1 MFMSCSS
8 WADPTHSWARC
19 AWIRLPSQQP
29 HEFGAVGLT
38 SERKKDGWV
47 NSLKPGFWI
56 QKMGCRRRP
65 GLLSLLLL
73 SFSCCASARR
83 SLKTN
88 LCKWCDSTPPA
99 CEREV
104 CYSNCNLN
112 SYCEDPF
119 EICVAIW
126 RQDND
131 SIRIS
136 TLCHNPHRPIENLMV
151 PNYNTSRCIMT
162 HQPSEDGI
170 IYICGCVDEQECND
184 KLIFE
189 NHTNGYSML
198 QSKEVIPVAA
208 ISLLPPLLVAVMITV
223 IFYLCRTQKQ
233 RKRAK
238 SWVGKQGQGPAL
250 PEPGRAAERDEKLSV
265 LMDDG
270 PATMNATCA
279 NSLNHNTELLP
290 IELDEMVGKG
300 QFAEVWRAK
309 LNHSSSG
316 QYETVAVK
324 IFPCEEYSSWKN
336 ESQIFTDASLK
347 HDSVLQFLTAED
359 RGSGPR
365 REYWLITAYHSRGNL
380 KDYLSRHILSWMDL
394 QKMAGSLVNG
404 VAHLHSDYTACGRPK
419 IPIAHRDIKSTNI
432 LVKNEQECVIC
443 DFGIAIRL
451 DPSLTAD
458 DFANSGQVGTARY
471 MAPEVLES
479 RVNLEDLE
487 SFKQMD
493 VYSMALVLWEMA
505 SRCEV
510 VGEVKNYEL
519 PFGSKVQ
526 EQPCVDTMRDIV
538 LHGRGRPEI
547 PSSWLVHQGMR
558 FLCDTITECW
568 DHDPEARLT
577 AHCVAERF
585 NLMAQMDCDDILN
598 NNTDNEVGKTASA
611 GGEQRDDDGSRS
623 AP

>member
-1 MFMSCSS
+1 MTGGLGWSGTQED
-8 WADPTHSWARC
+8 A
-19 AWIRLPSQQP
+19 IRAGCTPQIWEAEELRSL
-29 HEFGAVGLT
+29 FVVG
-38 SERKKDGWV
+38 
-47 NSLKPGFWI
+47 
-56 QKMGCRRRP
+56 
-65 GLLSLLLL
+65 
-73 SFSCCASARR
+73 
-83 SLKTN
+83 LKTN

-99 CEREV
+99 CEEKV

-112 SYCEDPF
+112 SYCEDPY

-126 RQDND
+126 RQDNE

-223 IFYLCRTQKQ
+223 IFYLCRTQKR

-238 SWVGKQGQGPAL
+238 AWGGKPRQPPAL
-250 PEPGRAAERDEKLSV
+250 PEPGRSAEKEEKLSV
-265 LMDDG
+265 LMDES
-270 PATMNATCA
+270 PAATSPVCA
-279 NSLNHNTELLP
+279 NNRPAELLP

-309 LNHSSSG
+309 LSHSRSG

-347 HDSVLQFLTAED
+347 HDSVLRFLTAED
-359 RGSGPR
+359 RGTGPR

-380 KDYLSRHILSWMDL
+380 KDYLSRHVLSWMDL
-394 QKMAGSLVNG
+394 QKMAGSLVSG

-419 IPIAHRDIKSTNI
+419 IPIAHRDIKSTNV
-432 LVKNEQECVIC
+432 LVKNEQECVLC

-451 DPSLTAD
+451 DPSLTVD
-458 DFANSGQVGTARY
+458 DFANSGQASITQQTLSEPPLVTPQPKSSPTPANASLLFVGRW
-471 MAPEVLES
+471 
-479 RVNLEDLE
+479 
-487 SFKQMD
+487 
-493 VYSMALVLWEMA
+493 ALP
-505 SRCEV
+505 
-510 VGEVKNYEL
+510 EVKNYEL

-598 NNTDNEVGKTASA
+598 NNTDNEASKTASP
-611 GGEQRDDDGSRS
+611 GGEHQDSDGSRNTQ
-623 AP
+623 

>member
-1 MFMSCSS
+1 
-8 WADPTHSWARC
+8 
-19 AWIRLPSQQP
+19 
-29 HEFGAVGLT
+29 
-38 SERKKDGWV
+38 
-47 NSLKPGFWI
+47 
-56 QKMGCRRRP
+56 
-65 GLLSLLLL
+65 
-73 SFSCCASARR
+73 
-83 SLKTN
+83 
-88 LCKWCDSTPPA
+88 
-99 CEREV
+99 
-104 CYSNCNLN
+104 
-112 SYCEDPF
+112 
-119 EICVAIW
+119 
-126 RQDND
+126 RQDNE

-151 PNYNTSRCIMT
+151 PNYNTSRCIMS

-223 IFYLCRTQKQ
+223 IFYLCRTQKR

-238 SWVGKQGQGPAL
+238 AWGGKPRQPPVL
-250 PEPGRAAERDEKLSV
+250 PEPGRAAEREEKLSV
-265 LMDDG
+265 LMDET
-270 PATMNATCA
+270 PAAASPACA
-279 NSLNHNTELLP
+279 SNRPAELLP

-309 LNHSSSG
+309 LSNSHSG

-347 HDSVLQFLTAED
+347 HDSVLRFLTAED
-359 RGSGPR
+359 RGTGPR

-380 KDYLSRHILSWMDL
+380 KDYLSRHFMFKGDSSTPASNRATSPVSSQSHILASEFACSKQLTTLLFSPACPAALSSLFSSLWFLPYPTYLHYKPMKL
-394 QKMAGSLVNG
+394 QEAPTL
-404 VAHLHSDYTACGRPK
+404 
-419 IPIAHRDIKSTNI
+419 
-432 LVKNEQECVIC
+432 
-443 DFGIAIRL
+443 IRKAAPSALCAPCLAVGDPCL
-451 DPSLTAD
+451 DQMPCSEI
-458 DFANSGQVGTARY
+458 
-471 MAPEVLES
+471 APEP
-479 RVNLEDLE
+479 
-487 SFKQMD
+487 
-493 VYSMALVLWEMA
+493 A
-505 SRCEV
+505 SQAILPHSYFTCV
-510 VGEVKNYEL
+510 CVKNYEL

-598 NNTDNEVGKTASA
+598 NNTDNEASKTASPS
-611 GGEQRDDDGSRS
+611 GEHQDSDGSRN
-623 AP
+623 

>member
-1 MFMSCSS
+1 
-8 WADPTHSWARC
+8 
-19 AWIRLPSQQP
+19 
-29 HEFGAVGLT
+29 
-38 SERKKDGWV
+38 
-47 NSLKPGFWI
+47 
-56 QKMGCRRRP
+56 MGYWRRP
-65 GLLSLLLL
+65 ALLPLLLL

-88 LCKWCDSTPPA
+88 LCKWCDSTPPT
-99 CEREV
+99 CEDKV

-112 SYCEDPF
+112 SYCEDPY

-126 RQDND
+126 RQDNE

-136 TLCHNPHRPIENLMV
+136 TLCHNPHHPIENLMV
-151 PNYNTSRCIMT
+151 PNYNTSRCVMS
-162 HQPSEDGI
+162 HQPSEEGI

-208 ISLLPPLLVAVMITV
+208 ISLLPPLLVAVMVTV
-223 IFYLCRTQKQ
+223 TFYLCRTQRR
-233 RKRAK
+233 RKRTKA
-238 SWVGKQGQGPAL
+238 WGGKPGRPPVL
-250 PEPGRAAERDEKLSV
+250 PEPGR
-265 LMDDG
+265 
-270 PATMNATCA
+270 
-279 NSLNHNTELLP
+279 
-290 IELDEMVGKG
+290 VGKG

-309 LNHSSSG
+309 LSHSRSG
-316 QYETVAVK
+316 QYETVAVY

-347 HDSVLQFLTAED
+347 HDSVLRFLTAED
-359 RGSGPR
+359 RGAGPR

-394 QKMAGSLVNG
+394 QKMAGSLVSG

-419 IPIAHRDIKSTNI
+419 IPIAHRDIKSTNV
-432 LVKNEQECVIC
+432 LVKSEQECVLC

-451 DPSLTAD
+451 DPSLTVD

-598 NNTDNEVGKTASA
+598 NNTDNEASKTASP
-611 GGEQRDDDGSRS
+611 GGDHQDSDGSRN
-623 AP
+623 

>member
-1 MFMSCSS
+1 M
-8 WADPTHSWARC
+8 
-19 AWIRLPSQQP
+19 
-29 HEFGAVGLT
+29 GAPALGE
-38 SERKKDGWV
+38 ERAAPEAK
-47 NSLKPGFWI
+47 
-56 QKMGCRRRP
+56 RRRKP
-65 GLLSLLLL
+65 P
-73 SFSCCASARR
+73 AAARR

-88 LCKWCDSTPPA
+88 LCKWCDATAPA
-99 CEREV
+99 CEERV

-112 SYCEDPF
+112 SYCESPY

-126 RQDND
+126 RQDNE

-136 TLCHNPHRPIENLMV
+136 TLCHNPQHPIENLMV
-151 PNYNTSRCIMT
+151 PNYNTSRCIMS
-162 HQPSEDGI
+162 HQPSEDGA
-170 IYICGCVDEQECND
+170 IYICGLVDDQECND

-223 IFYLCRTQKQ
+223 IFYLCRTQKR
-233 RKRAK
+233 RKRATDGGPNTGQPER
-238 SWVGKQGQGPAL
+238 GK
-250 PEPGRAAERDEKLSV
+250 AAERDEKLSV
-265 LMDDG
+265 MMDDNQ
-270 PATMNATCA
+270 AAMSSTCA
-279 NSLNHNTELLP
+279 NSINHNTELLP

-309 LNHSSSG
+309 LNHASSG

-365 REYWLITAYHSRGNL
+365 KEYWLITAYHSRGNL

-432 LVKNEQECVIC
+432 LVKNEQECVLC

-451 DPSLTAD
+451 DPSLTVD

-577 AHCVAERF
+577 AHCVAERLA
-585 NLMAQMDCDDILN
+585 LMAQMGCDDILN
-598 NNTDNEVGKTASA
+598 NNTDREAGKAQPGARTA
-611 GGEQRDDDGSRS
+611 Q
-623 AP
+623 

>member
-1 MFMSCSS
+1 
-8 WADPTHSWARC
+8 
-19 AWIRLPSQQP
+19 
-29 HEFGAVGLT
+29 
-38 SERKKDGWV
+38 
-47 NSLKPGFWI
+47 
-56 QKMGCRRRP
+56 MGYWRRP

-73 SFSCCASARR
+73 SFSCSAGARR

-88 LCKWCDSTPPA
+88 LCKWCDSTLPA
-99 CEREV
+99 CEEKV

-112 SYCEDPF
+112 SYCEDPY

-126 RQDND
+126 RQDNE

-170 IYICGCVDEQECND
+170 TYICGCVDEQECND

-223 IFYLCRTQKQ
+223 IFYLCRTQKR

-238 SWVGKQGQGPAL
+238 AWG
-250 PEPGRAAERDEKLSV
+250 
-265 LMDDG
+265 
-270 PATMNATCA
+270 
-279 NSLNHNTELLP
+279 
-290 IELDEMVGKG
+290 
-300 QFAEVWRAK
+300 
-309 LNHSSSG
+309 
-316 QYETVAVK
+316 
-324 IFPCEEYSSWKN
+324 
-336 ESQIFTDASLK
+336 
-347 HDSVLQFLTAED
+347 
-359 RGSGPR
+359 
-365 REYWLITAYHSRGNL
+365 
-380 KDYLSRHILSWMDL
+380 SRHVLSWMDL
-394 QKMAGSLVNG
+394 QKMAGSLVSG

-419 IPIAHRDIKSTNI
+419 IPIAHRDIKSTNV
-432 LVKNEQECVIC
+432 LVKNEQECVLC

-451 DPSLTAD
+451 DPSLTVD

-598 NNTDNEVGKTASA
+598 NNTDNEASKTASP
-611 GGEQRDDDGSRS
+611 GGEHQDSDGNRNMQ
-623 AP
+623 

>member
-1 MFMSCSS
+1 MLRAPHGSAFLSAS
-8 WADPTHSWARC
+8 
-19 AWIRLPSQQP
+19 LP
-29 HEFGAVGLT
+29 A
-38 SERKKDGWV
+38 
-47 NSLKPGFWI
+47 
-56 QKMGCRRRP
+56 
-65 GLLSLLLL
+65 
-73 SFSCCASARR
+73 
-83 SLKTN
+83 
-88 LCKWCDSTPPA
+88 
-99 CEREV
+99 
-104 CYSNCNLN
+104 
-112 SYCEDPF
+112 
-119 EICVAIW
+119 
-126 RQDND
+126 
-131 SIRIS
+131 
-136 TLCHNPHRPIENLMV
+136 
-151 PNYNTSRCIMT
+151 
-162 HQPSEDGI
+162 
-170 IYICGCVDEQECND
+170 
-184 KLIFE
+184 
-189 NHTNGYSML
+189 GYSML

-223 IFYLCRTQKQ
+223 IFYLCRTQKR

-238 SWVGKQGQGPAL
+238 AWGGKQGQPPAL

-265 LMDDG
+265 MMDDG
-270 PATMNATCA
+270 PAGLSPTCA

-380 KDYLSRHILSWMDL
+380 KDYLSSHVLSWMDL

-419 IPIAHRDIKSTNI
+419 IPIAHRDIKSTNV
-432 LVKNEQECVIC
+432 LVKNEQECVLC

-451 DPSLTAD
+451 DPSLTVD
-458 DFANSGQVGTARY
+458 DFANSGQASMTPQLSTPLDEAPCKPRMPSDTWHWVGDVAFTDGTWGGQSLNLWDEPHYTGQLCQVLLLGPLREPSPPEPTARAAPQPQQAGGGRAVVSTPAHPHQETSPTCSPAPANSSLLCGQVGTARY

-510 VGEVKNYEL
+510 VGGRNVTPRLVLYIVA
-519 PFGSKVQ
+519 PFPHVQ
-526 EQPCVDTMRDIV
+526 
-538 LHGRGRPEI
+538 
-547 PSSWLVHQGMR
+547 
-558 FLCDTITECW
+558 
-568 DHDPEARLT
+568 
-577 AHCVAERF
+577 
-585 NLMAQMDCDDILN
+585 
-598 NNTDNEVGKTASA
+598 
-611 GGEQRDDDGSRS
+611 
-623 AP
+623 

>member
-1 MFMSCSS
+1 MDGEDAEQEVDEQGRAHLQPLCS
-8 WADPTHSWARC
+8 A
-19 AWIRLPSQQP
+19 AW
-29 HEFGAVGLT
+29 GAG
-38 SERKKDGWV
+38 
-47 NSLKPGFWI
+47 
-56 QKMGCRRRP
+56 
-65 GLLSLLLL
+65 
-73 SFSCCASARR
+73 ARR

-88 LCKWCDSTPPA
+88 LCKWCDSTAPA
-99 CEREV
+99 CEEKL

-112 SYCEDPF
+112 SYCEDPY

-126 RQDND
+126 RQDNE

-151 PNYNTSRCIMT
+151 PNYNTSRCIMS

-198 QSKEVIPVAA
+198 QSKEK
-208 ISLLPPLLVAVMITV
+208 
-223 IFYLCRTQKQ
+223 R

-238 SWVGKQGQGPAL
+238 AWGGKQGQPPVL
-250 PEPGRAAERDEKLSV
+250 PEQGKAAEREEKLSV
-265 LMDDG
+265 LMDES
-270 PATMNATCA
+270 PASSSPGCA
-279 NSLNHNTELLP
+279 RSRPAELLP

-309 LNHSSSG
+309 LSHSRSG

-336 ESQIFTDASLK
+336 ESQIFTDTSLR

-359 RGSGPR
+359 RGTGPR

-380 KDYLSRHILSWMDL
+380 KDYLSHHVLSWMDL
-394 QKMAGSLVNG
+394 QKMAGSLVSG

-419 IPIAHRDIKSTNI
+419 IPIAHRDIKSTNV
-432 LVKNEQECVIC
+432 LVKNEQECVLC

-451 DPSLTAD
+451 DPSLTVD
-458 DFANSGQVGTARY
+458 DFANSGQASMTHQPYLCQPPPGPVGTARY

-598 NNTDNEVGKTASA
+598 NNMDNEASKTASP
-611 GGEQRDDDGSRS
+611 GGELQDSDGSRNIQ
-623 AP
+623 

>member
-1 MFMSCSS
+1 
-8 WADPTHSWARC
+8 
-19 AWIRLPSQQP
+19 
-29 HEFGAVGLT
+29 
-38 SERKKDGWV
+38 
-47 NSLKPGFWI
+47 
-56 QKMGCRRRP
+56 MGCWRRTP
-65 GLLSLLLL
+65 LLSLLLL
-73 SFSCCASARR
+73 SLSCSAGARR
-83 SLKTN
+83 SLQTN
-88 LCKWCDSTPPA
+88 LCKWCDSTAPA
-99 CEREV
+99 CEDKV

-112 SYCEDPF
+112 SYCEDPY

-126 RQDND
+126 RKDNE

-136 TLCHNPHRPIENLMV
+136 TLCHNPQHPIENLMV
-151 PNYNTSRCIMT
+151 PNYNTSRCIMS
-162 HQPSEDGI
+162 HQPSEDSI

-223 IFYLCRTQKQ
+223 IFYLCRTQKR

-238 SWVGKQGQGPAL
+238 AWGGKQGQPPAL
-250 PEPGRAAERDEKLSV
+250 PEPGKAAEREEKLSV
-265 LMDDG
+265 LMDES
-270 PATMNATCA
+270 PAGSSRPA
-279 NSLNHNTELLP
+279 ELLP

-309 LNHSSSG
+309 LSHSRSG

-336 ESQIFTDASLK
+336 ESQIFTDTSLR

-359 RGSGPR
+359 RGTGPR

-380 KDYLSRHILSWMDL
+380 KDYLSRHVLSWMDL
-394 QKMAGSLVNG
+394 QKMAGSLVSG
-404 VAHLHSDYTACGRPK
+404 VAHLHSDYTTCGRPK
-419 IPIAHRDIKSTNI
+419 IPIAHRDIKSTNV
-432 LVKNEQECVIC
+432 LVKNEQECVLC

-451 DPSLTAD
+451 DPALTVD

-547 PSSWLVHQGMR
+547 PNSWLVHQGMR

-598 NNTDNEVGKTASA
+598 NNMDNEASKTASP
-611 GGEQRDDDGSRS
+611 GGEHQDSDGNRNIQ
-623 AP
+623 

>member
-1 MFMSCSS
+1 
-8 WADPTHSWARC
+8 
-19 AWIRLPSQQP
+19 
-29 HEFGAVGLT
+29 
-38 SERKKDGWV
+38 
-47 NSLKPGFWI
+47 
-56 QKMGCRRRP
+56 MGYRRRL

-73 SFSCCASARR
+73 SFSCSVSARR

-99 CEREV
+99 CEEKV

-112 SYCEDPF
+112 SYCEDPY

-126 RQDND
+126 RQDNE

-151 PNYNTSRCIMT
+151 PNYNTSHCIMT
-162 HQPSEDGI
+162 HQPSEEGI

-223 IFYLCRTQKQ
+223 IFYLCRTQKR
-233 RKRAK
+233 RKRTKA
-238 SWVGKQGQGPAL
+238 WGGKPGQPPAL
-250 PEPGRAAERDEKLSV
+250 LEAGRSAEREEKLSV
-265 LMDDG
+265 LMDESPTSANPTCG
-270 PATMNATCA
+270 SSRPA
-279 NSLNHNTELLP
+279 ELLP

-309 LNHSSSG
+309 LSHSRSG

-336 ESQIFTDASLK
+336 ESQIFTDTSLK
-347 HDSVLQFLTAED
+347 HDSVLRFLTAED
-359 RGSGPR
+359 RGMGPR

-380 KDYLSRHILSWMDL
+380 KDYLSHHILSWMDL
-394 QKMAGSLVNG
+394 QKMAGSLVSG

-419 IPIAHRDIKSTNI
+419 IPIAHRDIKSTNV
-432 LVKNEQECVIC
+432 LVKNEQECVLC

-451 DPSLTAD
+451 DPSLTVD

-598 NNTDNEVGKTASA
+598 NNTDNEASKTASP
-611 GGEQRDDDGSRS
+611 GGEHQDSDGSRNTQ
-623 AP
+623 

>member
-1 MFMSCSS
+1 
-8 WADPTHSWARC
+8 A
-19 AWIRLPSQQP
+19 
-29 HEFGAVGLT
+29 G
-38 SERKKDGWV
+38 
-47 NSLKPGFWI
+47 
-56 QKMGCRRRP
+56 
-65 GLLSLLLL
+65 
-73 SFSCCASARR
+73 ARR

-88 LCKWCDSTPPA
+88 LCKWCDATAPA
-99 CEREV
+99 CEERV

-112 SYCEDPF
+112 SYCESPF
-119 EICVAIW
+119 EVCVAIW
-126 RQDND
+126 RQDNE

-136 TLCHNPHRPIENLMV
+136 TLCHNPQQPIENLMV
-151 PNYNTSRCIMT
+151 PNYNTSRCIMS
-162 HQPSEDGI
+162 HQPSADGVV
-170 IYICGCVDEQECND
+170 YVCGCADEQECND
-184 KLIFE
+184 RLIFE
-189 NHTNGYSML
+189 NRTNGYSML

-208 ISLLPPLLVAVMITV
+208 ISLLPPLLVALMITV
-223 IFYLCRTQKQ
+223 IFYLCRTRQR

-238 SWVGKQGQGPAL
+238 AWGQKRPQRPA
-250 PEPGRAAERDEKLSV
+250 PPERDEKLSV
-265 LMDDG
+265 MTDDNQ
-270 PATMNATCA
+270 AAASSACA
-279 NSLNHNTELLP
+279 NSINRNSELLP

-309 LNHSSSG
+309 LNHASSG

-365 REYWLITAYHSRGNL
+365 KEYWLVTAYHSRGNL
-380 KDYLSRHILSWMDL
+380 KDYLSRHILSWLDL
-394 QKMAGSLVNG
+394 QQMAGSLVNG

-432 LVKNEQECVIC
+432 LVKSERECVLC

-458 DFANSGQVGTARY
+458 DFANSGQASTAQALY

-505 SRCEV
+505 SRCDV

-558 FLCDTITECW
+558 LLCDTITECW

-577 AHCVAERF
+577 AHCVAER
-585 NLMAQMDCDDILN
+585 LRLLAHTDCDDILN
-598 NNTDNEVGKTASA
+598 NNA
-611 GGEQRDDDGSRS
+611 GGGEAGKAEQGGGD
-623 AP
+623 